1 MLLKRIKL
9 DANVFINFYAVYDV
23 IKTKYHPIGMLVADA
38 AFKRMKGDE
47 KKAMW
52 VVLRG
57 LSRPLNVL
65 YKSYLVNWV
74 ICSLDEMRGE
84 RFDVDLET
92 RRVFI
97 DALCVFLLY
106 PSNVLSEGDKSMVN
120 NQGGVDS
127 KMLVGMKQRIV
138 EFVSE
143 TRVFESFEKMVVF
156 VIGVGLEGS
165 EIGNQSDTAMKKL
178 ERIDYENEW
187 FIEIIFGW
195 LLSKNERKMNNPNI
209 KVKLLNSLM
218 KSQRAS
224 QKMPEAI
231 KVVFEGLF
239 GEHTN
244 MRLQLT
250 VLKFVLN
257 VIENLQI
264 ENIAPI
270 LASGLEKFV
279 FENAM
284 NLAQNENLIN
294 LSFKCLSVLIDKRA
308 GLYERQVEMVKRM
321 FGLLRDSGNKNIVY
335 SVQQCIVSL
344 AKALKYFDEKEMKKF
359 LFEQLNETKAI
370 CCGDELVD
378 LQEEAYSCL
387 YRAERMKIDFRELN
401 EEIKEKRNLIKEKG
415 WKVLFNFLERNVLAM
430 VGVFNVPE
438 DYLIVFKRVEMN
450 DELME
455 SILEREIVDEWIDW
469 IYLNFSYSSCLFLL
483 FLDFY
488 CKGHKDLKLFSNYVK
503 NGPFQLQR
511 MLTFILSRNG
521 IYPNEP
527 LEKLV
532 EIKLS
537 NVREEEECGI
547 LMFHSFNLKR
557 EDFGNFMK
565 IILKFL
571 ESGRIAVGCQS
582 LENVIKMQS
591 FNEELKEIEC
601 FKEIEELLMKMFKSG
616 KEKNLEFVGRV
627 LAFIYMRREEE
638 LMKEIESFK
647 SEKSMAIQ
655 LIIGEMLSILIGK
668 ERSPQ
673 FNQWKVEVKVEVK
686 VIKQL
691 NYLIR
696 LNENETRQIVKR
708 NLTIWIV
715 CVLEHL
721 GDKLNE
727 EKIEKIHEFLIQM
740 LKEKEEITTQTSA
753 KGMAVLFSVGNSI
766 LRNKMLNLLIKSL
779 NDTNASEVNS
789 LNELMT
795 LVNGI
800 ENPELIYQ
808 FMNISSNYNSEN
820 LNKYFNPI
828 FEKEKKK
835 ILPKLY
841 RFNFDPSIK
850 VRETMKKIFNSFNT
864 KNLIQDCFNE
874 ILIECLTGMENFQWK
889 VRESSCLALSDLLK
903 GKRLNLINQ
912 DDLKKCWRNTF
923 NCLDDLKE
931 SVRLAAISTC
941 TTLGNLTL
949 TDIGYDNGNAA
960 VTSSNTFESH
970 HTVEQV
976 ETTSPSTSNSPSTSS
991 PSTSP
996 SNTSNTL
1003 ECTIP
1008 FLLNSGLSSSVDQVR
1023 SFSLKIILSICK
1035 SSSSTLK
1042 PFIIPLISKLLESLS
1057 ELEPSI
1063 FNYASFHLND
1073 LDQLRIQLTK
1083 QSPSLSA
1090 IESLIDQIDSN
1101 NDLLDNLIH
1110 LIKKTIGLPSKVGC
1124 ARFIVLLFSKRQDL
1138 FSQSDCDKLLYAI
1151 SGILNDKNSLLTS
1164 LYAESASFV
1173 FINASSKVQSTFI
1186 NHLKKLYFE
1195 QSSFLFPYTLTEIHN
1210 RNSDCLKHHYS
1221 SILPISFFGSFDDD
1235 NDHWKTFNNHI
1246 PQKYV
1251 KEFVDFIEII
1261 HSNDWKI
1268 KKQAG
1273 LTLAAFINKSEWKFI
1288 EPFSA
1293 RLFGLLKEALQGKTW
1308 DGKEAIL
1315 MAFTSLSVQ
1324 MVLNGFP
1331 SDEAFQ
1337 IHLREAGKKNLK
1349 YKNYSLLQLANF
1361 VDQIG
1366 IDKFEETFEL
1376 FREVLETVVIRDE
1389 QDDKPILVSMMANAV
1404 KGIIL
1409 ILPSNAERQTP
1420 HVWLIHSAAIE
1431 SLKKLFVR
1439 FSRFAPPREFL
1450 IVILDLI
1457 NYSKYSSLKQAAL
1470 ELLGLIEQHFD
1481 HQIVVRRLVDISST
1495 ESDQIVKEMIKSFI
1509 NK

>member
-1 MLLKRIKL
+1 
-9 DANVFINFYAVYDV
+9 
-23 IKTKYHPIGMLVADA
+23 
-38 AFKRMKGDE
+38 
-47 KKAMW
+47 
-52 VVLRG
+52 
-57 LSRPLNVL
+57 
-65 YKSYLVNWV
+65 
-74 ICSLDEMRGE
+74 
-84 RFDVDLET
+84 
-92 RRVFI
+92 
-97 DALCVFLLY
+97 
-106 PSNVLSEGDKSMVN
+106 
-120 NQGGVDS
+120 
-127 KMLVGMKQRIV
+127 
-138 EFVSE
+138 
-143 TRVFESFEKMVVF
+143 
-156 VIGVGLEGS
+156 
-165 EIGNQSDTAMKKL
+165 
-178 ERIDYENEW
+178 
-187 FIEIIFGW
+187 
-195 LLSKNERKMNNPNI
+195 
-209 KVKLLNSLM
+209 
-218 KSQRAS
+218 
-224 QKMPEAI
+224 
-231 KVVFEGLF
+231 
-239 GEHTN
+239 
-244 MRLQLT
+244 
-250 VLKFVLN
+250 
-257 VIENLQI
+257 
-264 ENIAPI
+264 
-270 LASGLEKFV
+270 
-279 FENAM
+279 
-284 NLAQNENLIN
+284 
-294 LSFKCLSVLIDKRA
+294 
-308 GLYERQVEMVKRM
+308 
-321 FGLLRDSGNKNIVY
+321 
-335 SVQQCIVSL
+335 
-344 AKALKYFDEKEMKKF
+344 
-359 LFEQLNETKAI
+359 
-370 CCGDELVD
+370 
-378 LQEEAYSCL
+378 
-387 YRAERMKIDFRELN
+387 
-401 EEIKEKRNLIKEKG
+401 
-415 WKVLFNFLERNVLAM
+415 
-430 VGVFNVPE
+430 
-438 DYLIVFKRVEMN
+438 
-450 DELME
+450 
-455 SILEREIVDEWIDW
+455 
-469 IYLNFSYSSCLFLL
+469 
-483 FLDFY
+483 
-488 CKGHKDLKLFSNYVK
+488 
-503 NGPFQLQR
+503 
-511 MLTFILSRNG
+511 
-521 IYPNEP
+521 
-527 LEKLV
+527 
-532 EIKLS
+532 
-537 NVREEEECGI
+537 
-547 LMFHSFNLKR
+547 
-557 EDFGNFMK
+557 
-565 IILKFL
+565 
-571 ESGRIAVGCQS
+571 
-582 LENVIKMQS
+582 
-591 FNEELKEIEC
+591 
-601 FKEIEELLMKMFKSG
+601 
-616 KEKNLEFVGRV
+616 
-627 LAFIYMRREEE
+627 
-638 LMKEIESFK
+638 
-647 SEKSMAIQ
+647 
-655 LIIGEMLSILIGK
+655 
-668 ERSPQ
+668 
-673 FNQWKVEVKVEVK
+673 
-686 VIKQL
+686 
-691 NYLIR
+691 
-696 LNENETRQIVKR
+696 
-708 NLTIWIV
+708 
-715 CVLEHL
+715 
-721 GDKLNE
+721 
-727 EKIEKIHEFLIQM
+727 
-740 LKEKEEITTQTSA
+740 
-753 KGMAVLFSVGNSI
+753 
-766 LRNKMLNLLIKSL
+766 
-779 NDTNASEVNS
+779 
-789 LNELMT
+789 
-795 LVNGI
+795 
-800 ENPELIYQ
+800 
-808 FMNISSNYNSEN
+808 
-820 LNKYFNPI
+820 
-828 FEKEKKK
+828 
-835 ILPKLY
+835 
-841 RFNFDPSIK
+841 
-850 VRETMKKIFNSFNT
+850 
-864 KNLIQDCFNE
+864 
-874 ILIECLTGMENFQWK
+874 
-889 VRESSCLALSDLLK
+889 
-903 GKRLNLINQ
+903 
-912 DDLKKCWRNTF
+912 
-923 NCLDDLKE
+923 
-931 SVRLAAISTC
+931 AISTC

-1151 SGILNDKNSLLTS
+1151 SDTLNDKNSLLTS

-1246 PQKYV
+1246 PQSNQIQRLLQGLIITEYV

-1376 FREVLETVVIRDE
+1376 FREVLENVVIRDE
-1389 QDDKPILVSMMANAV
+1389 QDDKPILVSMMANTV
-1404 KGIIL
+1404 KGIVL
-1409 ILPSNAERQTP
+1409 ILPSNAERQVDVVFGLIENVLKTP

-1439 FSRFAPPREFL
+1439 FSRFVPPREFL

-1481 HQIVVRRLVDISST
+1481 HQNVVRRLVDISST
-1495 ESDQIVKEMIKSFI
+1495 ENDQIVKEMIKSFI